1 MIVKTNRFYRF
12 NGFQLEVDERLL
24 KQGAEIIPITS
35 KAFDIL
41 IVLLENRGKIVEKET
56 LLNRVWADT
65 FISEATLAQNIL
77 TLRRILGKG
86 TNGKKIIE
94 TVPRFGYRFIA
105 EVSEISNNDI
115 VQTERHLNEETN
127 REPKLI
133 YGEAPGV
140 EKRETSIDSHR
151 KNSSNPFLQF
161 ISTTIGQNKLT
172 FTILIILISIGGIFG
187 AWQFL
192 LNSSTMA
199 SHQFEKIQL
208 TKLTVNGKI
217 ARVAISPSGK
227 YLSYVETNGEENT
240 LFLKQIATET
250 LIKLVATRSSIIGI
264 TFSPNEDY
272 IYFVSH
278 LKNESL
284 PTAAKKTLSKIP
296 MLGGIPNQIAENI
309 DSPVAFS
316 ADYRQ
321 MVFVRNS
328 FTENESAL
336 IIANPDGKNERKLTT
351 RQFRERFMTDGLSW
365 SPDGKSIV
373 CPVRTNKNGQF
384 FMEALVVNAE
394 NGEQKSLTEKKWN
407 WVGQTTWLKDGSGV
421 IFPAYGEH
429 SQTLTDEIWLVSF
442 PSGESRQITNG
453 ISGYFGLGS
462 TADSNQLVTIKS
474 DLLTNLWTAPIE
486 NPGQGKKI
494 NQKLAE
500 SSLLNLGISWTSDG
514 KILYSSEQNGNID
527 VWSMDTDGTDQKQI
541 TSEPSAE
548 FVPQLSSDGKYLVFL
563 SNREGKLDVW
573 RSKADGSEML
583 RLSNA
588 KNVTSPSISPDGKW
602 VFYSASTENSLTPFV
617 WKVSIDGGEPI
628 QINSTQTYK
637 PQISPDGNSI
647 VCYYPSAAQ
656 PRILQLTILSAQ
668 DGKVIKQFSDTEI
681 QVIPDLSPS
690 IVWTPDSKT
699 VLLTKEKNGVLNI
712 WRQDLIETSPKQMT
726 NSDESIFRFALSPDG
741 KKLIYEKGVQVND
754 IVLIKDLLA
763 RP

>member
-105 EVSEISNNDI
+105 EVSVISNNDL
-115 VQTERHLNEETN
+115 VTFENYLDAEFGN
-127 REPKLI
+127 EPKLI
-133 YGEAPGV
+133 NQEISDF
-140 EKRETSIDSHR
+140 EKGKTSLDFNR
-151 KNSSNPFLQF
+151 KSSSKSFLHVVLKK
-161 ISTTIGQNKLT
+161 IEHNKFAFT
-172 FTILIILISIGGIFG
+172 FLILLILIGGILG
-187 AWQFL
+187 GWRFL
-192 LNSSTMA
+192 FNSPTMA

-208 TKLTVNGKI
+208 NKLTVNGKI

-227 YLSYVETNGEENT
+227 YLSYVESNGEEQT
-240 LFLKQIATET
+240 LFLRQIATET
-250 LIKLVATRSSIIGI
+250 LIKLVSVKSSIIGI

-278 LKNESL
+278 LKNDSL
-284 PTAAKKTLSKIP
+284 PAATKKNLSKIP
-296 MLGGIPNQIAENI
+296 MLGGIPNQIIENI

-321 MVFVRNS
+321 MVFVRNNFS
-328 FTENESAL
+328 ENESAL
-336 IIANPDGKNERKLTT
+336 IIANLDGKNERKLTS
-351 RQFRERFMTDGLSW
+351 RQFRERFMPDGLSW

-384 FMEALVVNAE
+384 FMEALVVNVE

-407 WVGQTTWLKDGSGV
+407 WIGQTSWLKDGSGV
-421 IFPAYGEH
+421 IFPAYGEQ
-429 SQTLTDEIWLVSF
+429 SQTMTDEIWLASF
-442 PSGESRQITNG
+442 PSGEPRQITNG
-453 ISGYFGLGS
+453 ISGFFGLGS

-486 NPGQGKKI
+486 NPDQAKKI
-494 NQKLAE
+494 NQKFAE
-500 SSLLNLGISWTSDG
+500 SSLLNLGISWTSIG
-514 KILYSSEQNGNID
+514 NIFYSSEQNGNID
-527 VWSMDTDGTDQKQI
+527 VWSMDTDGNNQKQI

-563 SNREGKLDVW
+563 SNREGKLDIW
-573 RSKADGSEML
+573 RAKADGNEML

-602 VFYSASTENSLTPFV
+602 VYYSASAENSLTPFV
-617 WKVSIDGGEPI
+617 WKVSIEGGEPI

-647 VCYYPSAAQ
+647 VCYYPSEAQ

-668 DGKVIKQFSDTEI
+668 DGKVIKQFSETEI

-690 IVWTPDSKT
+690 IIWTPDSKT
-699 VLLTKEKNGVLNI
+699 VLFTTEKNGILNI
-712 WRQDLIETSPKQMT
+712 WRQELSEASPKQIT

-763 RP
+763 KP